1 MAEGFNS
8 QGAAN
13 YATHAAN
20 LCLNAAK
27 TCQNIADGAA
37 VNASKAVTQ
46 SDEAVAIA
54 QGAASKADTAET
66 SSSSAVETANDAKA
80 TVEEIAANEASRVSA
95 EQARVIA
102 EAARAAQFAEILDA
116 VQGAQIR
123 ILSSGE
129 YDENGVPTI
138 TGAPGIIY
146 FVPISGTSHNTFV
159 EWAYINGEW
168 EVIGTTNTTIKG
180 IDTDTIDRIV
190 NGETVAG
197 DEVVKTTTLS
207 YLWTWLT
214 QKFAAKIHTHGATG
228 IEDKAI
234 TQAKIADGAVGET
247 QLETSLRNSIFQ
259 GLNDPILPSS
269 YLDNALMVSADPD
282 HWTSKPCRVVKD
294 PGAGIT
300 AYNLPTALESVSTV
314 MCVRYVQI
322 VSDMHIAVW
331 LFENFPSGRLWTNFF
346 NCGQWDGWRQI

>member
-13 YATHAAN
+13 YATYAAN
-20 LCLNAAK
+20 QCLKAAE

-80 TVEEIAANEASRVSA
+80 TVEEIAANEAARVSA

-116 VQGAQIR
+116 IQGAQIR

-129 YDENGVPTI
+129 YDESGVPSI

-146 FVPISGTSHNTFV
+146 FVPISGTTHNTFT
-159 EWAYINGEW
+159 EWAYINGW

-190 NGETVAG
+190 GGETVAG

-214 QKFAAKIHTHGATG
+214 QKFAAKIHTHGTTG
-228 IEDKAI
+228 IDNKAI

-247 QLETSLRNSIFQ
+247 QLETTLRNSIFRLKDLEIRQ
-259 GLNDPILPSS
+259 PADTYFEL
-269 YLDNALMVSADPD
+269 YLKGQYGTFL
-282 HWTSKPCRVVKD
+282 
-294 PGAGIT
+294 I
-300 AYNLPTALESVSTV
+300 
-314 MCVRYVQI
+314 QI
-322 VSDMHIAVW
+322 HSHGMGYFRIG
-331 LFENFPSGRLWTNFF
+331 E
-346 NCGQWDGWRQI
+346 DGSEHMLGYSPWAAS

>member
-1 MAEGFNS
+1 MAEGFNA
-8 QGAAN
+8 QGASN

-20 LCLNAAK
+20 QCLQAAK
-27 TCQNIADGAA
+27 ECKNIADAAA
-37 VNASKAVTQ
+37 VNASNAATQ
-46 SDEAVAIA
+46 SEEAVAIA
-54 QGAASKADTAET
+54 QGAANKADTAET

-80 TVEEIAANEASRVSA
+80 TVEEIAANEAARVSA

-146 FVPISGTSHNTFV
+146 FVPISGTTHNTFT
-159 EWAYINGEW
+159 EWAYINDSW

-190 NGETVAG
+190 GGETVAG

-207 YLWTWLT
+207 YLWTWLQ
-214 QKFAAKIHTHGATG
+214 QKFAAKIHTHGASG
-228 IEDKAI
+228 IDDKAI
-234 TQAKIADGAVGET
+234 TQAKIADGAVGEA
-247 QLETSLRNSIFQ
+247 QLETTLRNSISQ
-259 GLNDPILPSS
+259 KARTESTATDS
-269 YLDNALMVSADPD
+269 YIGIKRADNQLL
-282 HWTSKPCRVVKD
+282 RV
-294 PGAGIT
+294 
-300 AYNLPTALESVSTV
+300 SVSDDEGG
-314 MCVRYVQI
+314 YL
-322 VSDMHIAVW
+322 
-331 LFENFPSGRLWTNFF
+331 LFATDSGLSLFDKSANKTTHRVDWT
-346 NCGQWDGWRQI
+346 WSAS

>member
-1 MAEGFNS
+1 MAEGFNA
-8 QGAAN
+8 QGASN
-13 YATHAAN
+13 YATYAAN
-20 LCLNAAK
+20 QCLKAAE

-46 SDEAVAIA
+46 SEEAVATA
-54 QGAASKADTAET
+54 QGAASKADAAET

-80 TVEEIAANEASRVSA
+80 TVEEIAANEAARVSA

-116 VQGAQIR
+116 IQGAQIR
-123 ILSSGE
+123 ILSSDE

-146 FVPISGTSHNTFV
+146 FVPISGTTHNTFT
-159 EWAYINGEW
+159 EWAYINDGW

-190 NGETVAG
+190 GGETVAG

-214 QKFAAKIHTHGATG
+214 QKFAAKIHSHDATG
-228 IEDKAI
+228 IDDKAI

-259 GLNDPILPSS
+259 QVDFTDRSITNLLNVMLDDCYADVNKPCKIATNDAGSLINRAAGMPSS
-269 YLDNALMVSADPD
+269 GAYIAMREVHWFSSSHVMVVITEAYPVAG
-282 HWTSKPCRVVKD
+282 RVW
-294 PGAGIT
+294 ANF
-300 AYNLPTALESVSTV
+300 YNT
-314 MCVRYVQI
+314 
-322 VSDMHIAVW
+322 
-331 LFENFPSGRLWTNFF
+331 GK
-346 NCGQWDGWRQI
+346 WDGWQEH

>member
-37 VNASKAVTQ
+37 VNASNAVTQ
-46 SDEAVAIA
+46 SEEAVAIA
-54 QGAASKADTAET
+54 QGAASKADTAEA

-80 TVEEIAANEASRVSA
+80 TVEEIAANEAARVSA

-123 ILSSGE
+123 ILSAPE
-129 YDENGVPTI
+129 YDESGVPTI

-146 FVPISGTSHNTFV
+146 FVPISGTTHNTFT
-159 EWAYINGEW
+159 EWAYINDGW

-190 NGETVAG
+190 NGETIAG

-214 QKFAAKIHTHGATG
+214 QKFAAKIHTHGASG
-228 IEDKAI
+228 INDKAI

-247 QLETSLRNSIFQ
+247 QLETTLRNSIFQ
-259 GLNDPILPSS
+259 GVDFADRAINNLLQVSLDNRDAEINKPCKIATNNAGSLDNRAPGMPSS
-269 YLDNALMVSADPD
+269 GAYIAMREVCWFGSTHVL
-282 HWTSKPCRVVKD
+282 VVITEAYPV
-294 PGAGIT
+294 PGRIWANF
-300 AYNLPTALESVSTV
+300 YNTGA
-314 MCVRYVQI
+314 
-322 VSDMHIAVW
+322 
-331 LFENFPSGRLWTNFF
+331 
-346 NCGQWDGWRQI
+346 WDGWQEH

>member
-13 YATHAAN
+13 YATYAAN
-20 LCLNAAK
+20 QCLQAAK
-27 TCQNIADGAA
+27 ECKNIADAAA
-37 VNASKAVTQ
+37 VNASNAVTQ
-46 SDEAVAIA
+46 SEEAVAIA

-129 YDENGVPTI
+129 YDESGVPTI

-146 FVPISGTSHNTFV
+146 FVPISGTTHNTFT
-159 EWAYINGEW
+159 EWAYINDGW

-214 QKFAAKIHTHGATG
+214 QKFAAKIHTHGASG
-228 IEDKAI
+228 IDDKAI

-247 QLETSLRNSIFQ
+247 QLETTLRNSIFQ
-259 GLNDPILPSS
+259 AAKVQGSEWSAQIIVNVTPGRQYLAIIREMLYVLSFTGSPSTMRIRS
-269 YLDNALMVSADPD
+269 KDGTLIAKLERGESTTINVDGVNIAFIYYTGGTKAEFSAS
-282 HWTSKPCRVVKD
+282 TNF
-294 PGAGIT
+294 T
-300 AYNLPTALESVSTV
+300 AYL
-314 MCVRYVQI
+314 Y
-322 VSDMHIAVW
+322 
-331 LFENFPSGRLWTNFF
+331 G
-346 NCGQWDGWRQI
+346 

>member
-1 MAEGFNS
+1 MAEGFNA
-8 QGAAN
+8 QGASN
-13 YATHAAN
+13 YATYAAN
-20 LCLNAAK
+20 QCLKAAE

-46 SDEAVAIA
+46 SEEAVATA
-54 QGAASKADTAET
+54 QGAASKADAAET

-80 TVEEIAANEASRVSA
+80 TVEEIAANEAARVSA

-116 VQGAQIR
+116 IQGAQIR
-123 ILSSGE
+123 ILSSDE

-146 FVPISGTSHNTFV
+146 FVPISGTTHNTFT
-159 EWAYINGEW
+159 EWAYINDGW

-190 NGETVAG
+190 CGETVAG

-214 QKFAAKIHTHGATG
+214 QKFAAKIHSHDATG
-228 IEDKAI
+228 IDNKAI

-259 GLNDPILPSS
+259 QVDFTDRSITNLLNVMLDDCYADVNKPCKIATNDAGSLINRAAGMPSS
-269 YLDNALMVSADPD
+269 GAYIAMREVHWFSSSHVMVVITEAYPVAG
-282 HWTSKPCRVVKD
+282 RVW
-294 PGAGIT
+294 ANF
-300 AYNLPTALESVSTV
+300 YNT
-314 MCVRYVQI
+314 
-322 VSDMHIAVW
+322 
-331 LFENFPSGRLWTNFF
+331 GK
-346 NCGQWDGWRQI
+346 WDGWQEH